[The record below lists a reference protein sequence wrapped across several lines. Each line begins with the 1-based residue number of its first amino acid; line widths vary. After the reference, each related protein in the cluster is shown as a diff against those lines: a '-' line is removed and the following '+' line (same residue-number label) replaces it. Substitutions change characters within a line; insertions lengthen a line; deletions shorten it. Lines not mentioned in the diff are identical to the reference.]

1 MMHQK
6 IDKKKKIYFYIII
19 FLFLSTV
26 TNLKILDDIKKIFL
40 LNKIS
45 IESAQKFYIE
55 DIRNELSF
63 LEGENILFI
72 NHSLLKEK
80 LNKINYLEKYDVFK
94 KFPSSLIIKF
104 YPTSLAAKIY
114 LNKKNLFIGKN
125 GNIIE
130 FHSDKEKYKLPEFF
144 GNYNKKEFLTLIS
157 IIDEINFGYQNINSF
172 YFFLNERWDIKTNDG
187 VLIKLPKKNLKNSLI
202 KAKIILNDEKIKK
215 IKIIDLR
222 ISNNLIITHV

>member
-1 MMHQK
+1 MLLH
-6 IDKKKKIYFYIII
+6 
-19 FLFLSTV
+19 FLFCTVFLIFYHYKFSTIVAADTAGSAKYLSE
-26 TNLKILDDIKKIFL
+26 
-40 LNKIS
+40 NK
-45 IESAQKFYIE
+45 
-55 DIRNELSF
+55 
-63 LEGENILFI
+63 
-72 NHSLLKEK
+72 
-80 LNKINYLEKYDVFK
+80 
-94 KFPSSLIIKF
+94 SSSEAAIAS
-104 YPTSLAAKIY
+104 SLAAKIY

-172 YFFLNERWDIKTNDG
+172 YFFLNERWDIKTKDG